1 MHMGV
6 WTLGL
11 LTSEARIP
19 LADAAGLMDRVIDYL
34 CEHDISFQARDGL
47 IVVSLPLG
55 ISAFSVETDA
65 IRVSVEATE
74 KGRLEQLRS
83 VVASRIVELAGD
95 QPPAIRWRGHEPN
108 GETFASFREVRL
120 KTRVDV
126 APHMRR
132 LTFCGDDIARFAS
145 DDDLHVRM
153 YFPPEGIEKP
163 EWPRPAPDGRTLWP
177 EPERRPA
184 TRYYTIRRIDID
196 SGEIDIDFVLHDH
209 AGPGS
214 IFATN
219 ARPGAI
225 CGMAGPLG
233 RNVRPARWLLLVGDE
248 TALPAIARILEC
260 LPSTTSGHAFI
271 EVADSA
277 DEVPLAAPSGI
288 AITWLHRNGASPGS
302 TNLLIDAVRTVHW
315 PNHADVFA
323 WIACEARAVRAIRD
337 HLRKARNLAREQ
349 HLAVAYWNAL
359 KT

>member
-1 MHMGV
+1 MS
-6 WTLGL
+6 L
-11 LTSEARIP
+11 LTSQARIP

-34 CEHDISFQARDGL
+34 AEHDISFQARDGL
-47 IVVSLPLG
+47 IVVRLPFG

-83 VVASRIVELAGD
+83 AVASRIVELAGD
-95 QPPAIRWRGHEPN
+95 QPPTIRWMGHEPN
-108 GETFASFREVRL
+108 GETFANFREVRL

-126 APHMRR
+126 TPHMRR
-132 LTFCGDDIARFAS
+132 LTFGGEDVARFVS
-145 DDDLHVRM
+145 DEDLHVRM
-153 YFPPEGIEKP
+153 YFPPEGIERP

-196 SGEIDIDFVLHDH
+196 SGEIDIDFILHDL
-209 AGPGS
+209 AGPGAT
-214 IFATN
+214 FATS
-219 ARPGAI
+219 AAPGAI

-233 RNVRPARWLLLVGDE
+233 RNIRPARWLVLAGDE

-260 LPSTTSGHAFI
+260 LPSTASGHAFI
-271 EVADSA
+271 EVADSRE
-277 DEVPLAAPSGI
+277 EVPLTAPSGL
-288 AITWLHRNGASPGS
+288 AITWLHRDGAAPGS

-315 PNHADVFA
+315 PNHSDVFA
-323 WIACEARAVRAIRD
+323 WVACEARAVQAIREY
-337 HLRKARNLAREQ
+337 LRKTPNLTRAQ
-349 HLAVAYWNAL
+349 HLAVAYWNRL